1 MKTNYWNP
9 TNRKYGHVS
18 EIKATGA
25 FNGRMT
31 VYCANYRNKGG
42 LHSTN
47 VCKTF
52 EDADRIMTEH
62 GYERM
67 GVIDESGCRRYTMP
81 LPELQELYKRFEN
94 FVADCTQQEYNE
106 NKAAITA
113 VYTLI
118 HKHINA
124 EIYK

>member
-1 MKTNYWNP
+1 MKYNYYNP
-9 TNRKYGHVS
+9 VSRQYGYI
-18 EIKATGA
+18 EKKGIL
-25 FNGRMT
+25 
-31 VYCANYRNKGG
+31 YCACYIENRTNK
-42 LHSTN
+42 
-47 VCKTF
+47 VCCEMAF
-52 EDADRIMTEH
+52 DGADAIMRFH

-67 GVIDESGCRRYTMP
+67 GVIDESGCRRYTLT
-81 LPELQELYKRFEN
+81 LPQLQGLYKQFEE

-124 EIYK
+124 ETMK

>member
-9 TNRKYGHVS
+9 TTREYGQID
-18 EIKATGA
+18 ETRATGA
-25 FNGRMT
+25 FRGKKIIF
-31 VYCANYRNKGG
+31 CATYGK
-42 LHSTN
+42 LCTL
-47 VCKTF
+47 CDTF
-52 EDADRIMTEH
+52 EDAARIMTEH
-62 GYERM
+62 GYEKM
-67 GVIDESGCRRYTMP
+67 GVIDESGCRRYTMQ
-81 LPELQELYKRFEN
+81 LPELQDLYKRFEN